1 MFIFLWILMSLGVAY
16 AAKLSLR
23 HPFWW
28 FLLAVFLSPLGG
40 SVLLWAANRWNV
52 RPKRII

>member
-1 MFIFLWILMSLGVAY
+1 MFIFIWILASIGVAY

-28 FLLAVFLSPLGG
+28 FMLATILSPLAG
-40 SVLLWAANRWNV
+40 SVLLWAANRWNIRLRGV
-52 RPKRII
+52 T

>member
-1 MFIFLWILMSLGVAY
+1 MFIFLWILASLGVAY

-28 FLLAVFLSPLGG
+28 FLLAAILSPLVG
-40 SVLLWAANRWNV
+40 SILLWAANRWNV
-52 RPKRII
+52 RLIRPT